1 MDDSSLTWDDGALV
15 TIDQRG
21 LPHEVRELRLTTVD
35 QVIDAITTLAIRG
48 APAIGIA
55 GAFGV
60 VIATRAHTRPF
71 APAVAQPDTSAPDE
85 SGSTNTASGVGT
97 GAVGA
102 SDETGPTNT
111 ASTIGAGDTPGK
123 NEPTNTP
130 PSVEAGA
137 VDAPGKTGS
146 ANARPSIRAAAV
158 DAPDESGST
167 NTASTDAVTLDR
179 HDELAVRAGEDNRL
193 LGSTREVVD
202 VAAVQADADRIA
214 AARPTAVNLAWA
226 VSRVRT
232 RIAEGADAVLAETLD
247 LLAEDA
253 RVNRAAATHAAD
265 LVQQLCGARSLRL
278 LTHCNTGRL
287 ATSAVGTAIGALRVL
302 HERGV
307 VTDVIVDETRPLLQG
322 ARLTAWELAEAGIP
336 HRLTIDSAAAW
347 AMATGQVDA
356 VLVGA
361 DRITANGD
369 VANKI
374 GTFGL
379 ALAARHH
386 GIPFIVVAP
395 ESTRDTAMATGAQI
409 VVEQRAAAEVTGFGG
424 VEAAPAGTAVFN
436 PAFDVTPADLVTAV
450 VTENGVVYRNTDD
463 FDENG
468 RAADPRAA
476 SPATPTAAGA
486 VNGTAGIAL
495 ASVARQLYERGW
507 MPGTAGNI
515 SVRSGD
521 DALITASGLSK
532 GELTEHD
539 AVRVRIVDTTAYPG
553 QNRKPSAETSI
564 HTAVYRTRA
573 AGAVVHVH
581 SPFATALA
589 TTAQPG
595 DTVRISGYELIKGFG
610 LDDPSTV
617 DVPVFANWPD
627 VTRIGA
633 DIEYYLRENPG
644 AAPILFITGHG
655 ITAWGDTLAQARD
668 RAECLEALCELI
680 ARTGRTDATPFEI
693 GPR

>member
-1 MDDSSLTWDDGALV
+1 MDDSSLTWDDGALL

-21 LPHEVRELRLTTVD
+21 LPHEARELRLGTVD

-60 VIATRAHTRPF
+60 VIATRAHT
-71 APAVAQPDTSAPDE
+71 AD
-85 SGSTNTASGVGT
+85 G
-97 GAVGA
+97 
-102 SDETGPTNT
+102 
-111 ASTIGAGDTPGK
+111 
-123 NEPTNTP
+123 
-130 PSVEAGA
+130 
-137 VDAPGKTGS
+137 
-146 ANARPSIRAAAV
+146 
-158 DAPDESGST
+158 
-167 NTASTDAVTLDR
+167 
-179 HDELAVRAGEDNRL
+179 
-193 LGSTREVVD
+193 VVD
-202 VAAVQADADRIA
+202 EAAVQAEADRIA

-226 VSRVRT
+226 VERVRG
-232 RIAEGADAVLAETLD
+232 RIADGADAVLAETLD
-247 LLAEDA
+247 LLAEDG
-253 RVNRAAATHAAD
+253 RVNLAAATHAAD
-265 LVQQLCGARSLRL
+265 LVQRLCGDGQLRL

-302 HERGV
+302 HERGAV
-307 VTDVIVDETRPLLQG
+307 ADVIVDETRPLLQG

-374 GTFGL
+374 GTFTL

-386 GIPFIVVAP
+386 GIPFLVVAP

-424 VEAAPAGTAVFN
+424 VSTAPADTAVFN

-450 VTENGVVYRNTDD
+450 VTENGVVYRNSDR
-463 FDENG
+463 FDERG
-468 RAADPRAA
+468 RATT
-476 SPATPTAAGA
+476 TPDTAAEQGA
-486 VNGTAGIAL
+486 AIA
-495 ASVARQLYERGW
+495 ATARQLYERGW

-515 SVRSGD
+515 SVRIDD

-532 GELTEHD
+532 GELTERD
-539 AVRVRIVDTTAYPG
+539 TVLVAVADTTPRPG
-553 QNRKPSAETSI
+553 QSRKPSAETSI
-564 HTAVYRTRA
+564 HTAVYRTRP

-589 TTAQPG
+589 TTAARPG
-595 DTVRISGYELIKGFG
+595 AGVDTLRITGYELLKGFG
-610 LDDPSTV
+610 LADPATV
-617 DVPVFANWPD
+617 AVPVFPNWPE
-627 VTRIGA
+627 VARIGA
-633 DIEYYLRENPG
+633 DIETYLRDHPG
-644 AAPILFITGHG
+644 APPILFITGHG
-655 ITAWGDTLAQARD
+655 ITTWGDTLAQARD

-680 ARTGRTDATPFEI
+680 TRTGRTDATPLEI
-693 GPR
+693 G

>member
-21 LPHEVRELRLTTVD
+21 LPHEVRQLRLGTVD
-35 QVIDAITTLAIRG
+35 EIIEAITTLAIRG

-60 VIATRAHTRPF
+60 VIATRAHTTGDDMDAPQAGRPG
-71 APAVAQPDTSAPDE
+71 AVAAQD
-85 SGSTNTASGVGT
+85 G
-97 GAVGA
+97 
-102 SDETGPTNT
+102 
-111 ASTIGAGDTPGK
+111 
-123 NEPTNTP
+123 
-130 PSVEAGA
+130 
-137 VDAPGKTGS
+137 GS
-146 ANARPSIRAAAV
+146 AAAGPV
-158 DAPDESGST
+158 I
-167 NTASTDAVTLDR
+167 
-179 HDELAVRAGEDNRL
+179 
-193 LGSTREVVD
+193 D
-202 VAAVQADADRIA
+202 VAAVQAEADRIA

-226 VSRVRT
+226 VERVRG

-247 LLAEDA
+247 MLAEDG
-253 RVNRAAATHAAD
+253 RVNLAAATHAAD
-265 LVQQLCGARSLRL
+265 LVQRLCGDRPLRL

-307 VTDVIVDETRPLLQG
+307 VADVLVDETRPLLQG

-374 GTFGL
+374 GTFAL

-386 GIPFIVVAP
+386 GIPFVVVAP
-395 ESTRDTAMATGAQI
+395 ESTRDTGMATGAQI
-409 VVEQRAAAEVTGFGG
+409 VVEERAAAEVTGFGG
-424 VEAAPAGTAVFN
+424 VATAPAGTAVFN

-450 VTENGVVYRNTDD
+450 VTENGVVYRNSDG
-463 FDENG
+463 FAEQG
-468 RAADPRAA
+468 REIAA
-476 SPATPTAAGA
+476 
-486 VNGTAGIAL
+486 I
-495 ASVARQLYERGW
+495 ARQLYERGW

-515 SVRSGD
+515 SVRLGE

-532 GELTEHD
+532 GELREDDT
-539 AVRVRIVDTTAYPG
+539 VRVTVADTTPLPG
-553 QNRKPSAETSI
+553 QHRKPSAETSI
-564 HTAVYRTRA
+564 HTAVYRTRQ

-589 TTAQPG
+589 TTAAEPG
-595 DTVRISGYELIKGFG
+595 DAVTPLRISGYELLKGFG
-610 LDDPSTV
+610 LADPSAVTI
-617 DVPVFANWPD
+617 PVFPNWPQ
-627 VTRIGA
+627 VPAIGA
-633 DIEYYLRENPG
+633 DIERYLRENPT
-644 AAPILFITGHG
+644 APPILFIAGHG
-655 ITAWGDTLAQARD
+655 ITTWGDTLAQARD

-680 ARTGRTDATPFEI
+680 TRTGRTAATPLEI
-693 GPR
+693 G